1 MVKKMRFW
9 GTSAGEATPTPFC
22 ECRICQNAREK
33 GGRELRLRSSFRI
46 DEKTIIDVGADFA
59 AEAQNMGESLYDIEN
74 ILYTHTHEDHF
85 NYMVLWT
92 RSVARKKPDK
102 PMNVYFSEDAYS
114 VIEKFIMTSPVT
126 EGRSRTPDP
135 TT

>member
-59 AEAQNMGESLYDIEN
+59 AEAQNMGESLYDIEVYS
-74 ILYTHTHEDHF
+74 IR
-85 NYMVLWT
+85 T
-92 RSVARKKPDK
+92 RMRITSTTW
-102 PMNVYFSEDAYS
+102 FSGPA
-114 VIEKFIMTSPVT
+114 
-126 EGRSRTPDP
+126 RSRARSP
-135 TT
+135 TSR